1 VQTKNIQMPIYNTKK
16 LDSIIKH
23 YKANSRKREDK
34 HIEFCIGQNSLADAI
49 NVAAKAVDENNK
61 IHFHQRRVGRTE
73 LDTFA
78 ESLVSFENEIE
89 KAISFDDIFEITKKA
104 KTEGINE
111 LAQFDTA
118 LRIGNFLKMLPQ
130 KVYLTSSTRTGAEN
144 LLGHLFDKTSLTIED
159 FPTPFNRPDL
169 STTEIEDILH
179 IYKDELEF
187 CVK

>member
-1 VQTKNIQMPIYNTKK
+1 MPIYNTQK
-16 LDSIIKH
+16 LDRIIKQ

-34 HIEFCIGQNSLADAI
+34 HIEFCVGQNSLTDAI

-73 LDTFA
+73 LDSFA
-78 ESLVSFENEIE
+78 ESLATLESELKNAV
-89 KAISFDDIFEITKKA
+89 SFDDIFDIVKKA

-118 LRIGNFLKMLPQ
+118 LRIGNFLKILPQ

-144 LLGHLFDKTSLTIED
+144 LLGHLFDKTSLTIEE
-159 FPTPFNRPDL
+159 FPAPFNRPDL